1 MMENDVLTMRI
12 CKGIIERNWFLHIIE
27 SVPSKKA
34 ESLKAWLVMVG
45 RERIWM
51 RCCRICSLSCLR
63 SSLRR
68 AVRRI
73 CRFCERKT
81 INRTEKGRNH
91 TVSYSE
97 F

>member
-1 MMENDVLTMRI
+1 MIENDVLTMRI

-34 ESLKAWLVMVG
+34 ESLKAWLAMVG
-45 RERIWM
+45 RE
-51 RCCRICSLSCLR
+51 RICSLSCLR

-73 CRFCERKT
+73 CRCCERKT
-81 INRTEKGRNH
+81 INLTEKGRNH
-91 TVSYSE
+91 AVSP
-97 F
+97 FVC